1 MPSAR
6 AQSIT
11 SPSHCP
17 SNTGHHPRYPLS
29 TRVPMDIDTQPGVQT
44 SMGSKTQ
51 MDGVKLGSHST
62 SGQRATGA
70 ADAAPGCVGGSSF
83 SPYHA
88 CPSFAYL
95 TVSELSPTLPP
106 CCSLNVTS
114 SKKRQTGLA
123 EMVQPLLY
131 SLSASLIISWETL
144 TSICNIFILCIYG

>member
-1 MPSAR
+1 MKKHETALKREVSEMPSAR
-6 AQSIT
+6 AQRIT
-11 SPSHCP
+11 SRSHCP

-83 SPYHA
+83 
-88 CPSFAYL
+88 
-95 TVSELSPTLPP
+95 LPLP
-106 CCSLNVTS
+106 RL
-114 SKKRQTGLA
+114 
-123 EMVQPLLY
+123 
-131 SLSASLIISWETL
+131 SLICLFNSFRAEPYSSSMLQLKCHLLKEETNWL
-144 TSICNIFILCIYG
+144 G